1 MEKIDEILKK
11 ESVIADLLAD
21 NKVEVIKEMTQC
33 LKKNNFI
40 KNDQALF
47 ETLMEREKL
56 GSTGIGENVAIPH
69 GKSDEVTQIITVLAR
84 SKKGVEFESLD
95 QKPVHFVCMVIA
107 PAHSTGQHLKV
118 LARVSRIF
126 KNQGIREEILE
137 AENSDT
143 IYSILMNEDSKFI

>member
-1 MEKIDEILKK
+1 MKIEEILKK
-11 ESVIADLLAD
+11 ESVIADLLGD
-21 NKVEVIKEMTQC
+21 SKVQVIKEMTQC
-33 LKKNNFI
+33 LKKNNLI
-40 KNDQALF
+40 KKDQALF

-126 KNQGIREEILE
+126 KNQGIREEILK

>member
-1 MEKIDEILKK
+1 MKIDEILKK
-11 ESVIADLLAD
+11 ESVIANLLGN
-21 NKVEVIKEMTQC
+21 NKIDVIKEMTQC
-33 LKKNNFI
+33 LKKNNYI
-40 KNDQALF
+40 KDDQALF

-69 GKSDEVTQIITVLAR
+69 GKSDEVAQIITVLAR

-126 KNQGIREEILE
+126 KNQGIREEILK

>member
-1 MEKIDEILKK
+1 MKIDKILKK
-11 ESVIADLLAD
+11 ESVIADLLGD

-33 LKKNNFI
+33 LKKNNLI

-69 GKSDEVTQIITVLAR
+69 GKSNEVKRIITVLAR
-84 SKKGVEFESLD
+84 SKNGVEFESLD

-118 LARVSRIF
+118 LARISRIF
-126 KNQGIREEILE
+126 KNQGLREDILN
-137 AENSDT
+137 AGNSDS
-143 IYSILMNEDSKFI
+143 IYSILIHEDSKFI

>member
-1 MEKIDEILKK
+1 MKIEEILKK
-11 ESVIADLLAD
+11 ESVIPDLLGD
-21 NKVEVIKEMTQC
+21 SKVKVIKEMTQC

-107 PAHSTGQHLKV
+107 PIHSTGQHLKV

-126 KNQGIREEILE
+126 KNQGIREEILK

>member
-1 MEKIDEILKK
+1 MKIEEILKK
-11 ESVIADLLAD
+11 ESVIADLLGGS
-21 NKVEVIKEMTQC
+21 KEKVIKEMTQC

-69 GKSDEVTQIITVLAR
+69 GKSDEVTQIITVLGR

-126 KNQGIREEILE
+126 KNQGIREEILK

>member
-1 MEKIDEILKK
+1 MKIDEILKK
-11 ESVIADLLAD
+11 ESVIADLLGD

-33 LKKNNFI
+33 LKNNNFI
-40 KNDQALF
+40 KNDQSLF

-69 GKSDEVTQIITVLAR
+69 GKSDEVTEIITVLAR
-84 SKKGVEFESLD
+84 SKNGVEFESLD

-118 LARVSRIF
+118 LARISRLF
-126 KNQGIREEILE
+126 KNQKLREGILK
-137 AENSDT
+137 ASNSDS
-143 IYSILMNEDSKFI
+143 IYSIIINEDSKYI